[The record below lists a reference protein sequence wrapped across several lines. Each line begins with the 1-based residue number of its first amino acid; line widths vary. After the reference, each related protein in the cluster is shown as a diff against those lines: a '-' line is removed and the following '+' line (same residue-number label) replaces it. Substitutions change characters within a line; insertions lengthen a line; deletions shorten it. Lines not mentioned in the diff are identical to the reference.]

1 MLLLLVGGLV
11 AALVWCFCAL
21 ALTAGTIFPEASV
34 AVTLLVFFAAY
45 LVPLL
50 IIFTIAAALGRRLSH
65 SLPTRT
71 AIFYGVVVAL
81 CVLVLGSLSL
91 MVPDPVTRTTGIRAI
106 LDLMLVPTILASLVY
121 PLGFLLLGRR
131 APQQS

>member
-1 MLLLLVGGLV
+1 MFLLIAGLV
-11 AALVWCFCAL
+11 AALIWCAAAL
-21 ALTAGTIFPEASV
+21 VSTAGTIFPEVSV
-34 AVTLLVFFAAY
+34 AFTLLAFFEIY

-50 IIFTIAAALGRRLSH
+50 IIFTIAAALGRRLSP
-65 SLPTRT
+65 SFLART

-81 CVLVLGSLSL
+81 CVLVLGFLSL
-91 MVPDPVTRTTGIRAI
+91 MVPDPVTRATGIRAI

-121 PLGFLLLGRR
+121 PLGFLLAGRR

>member
-1 MLLLLVGGLV
+1 M
-11 AALVWCFCAL
+11 AAVVS
-21 ALTAGTIFPEASV
+21 TAGTIFPEASV
-34 AVTLLVFFAAY
+34 VFTLLAFFEIY

-65 SLPTRT
+65 SFLART

-81 CVLVLGSLSL
+81 CVLVLGFLSL

-106 LDLMLVPTILASLVY
+106 LDLMLVPTVLASLVY
-121 PLGFLLLGRR
+121 PLGFLLAGRR

>member
-1 MLLLLVGGLV
+1 MFLLIAGLV
-11 AALVWCFCAL
+11 AALIWCAAAL
-21 ALTAGTIFPEASV
+21 VSTAGTIFPEVSV
-34 AVTLLVFFAAY
+34 AFTLLAFFEIY

-65 SLPTRT
+65 SFLART
-71 AIFYGVVVAL
+71 AIFYGIVVAL
-81 CVLVLGSLSL
+81 CVLVLGFLSL

-106 LDLMLVPTILASLVY
+106 LDLMLVPTALASLVY
-121 PLGFLLLGRR
+121 PLGFLLAGRR